1 MTNAARLTDY
11 KKASVSAAFG
21 AGVPVI
27 KNHIGGA
34 AAGQKAAIGRGGE
47 SQNANAAAGNTMTAA
62 ERDRDVKTNAAIGRD
77 GENRNAN
84 AAAGNTM
91 TAAERGAETIARATG
106 AAEPNAAR
114 AVGTAGADVAKR
126 DEAAAV
132 AEAGADTERETG
144 GTPPRASVLFVP
156 SVADKIFPVSEKV
169 GKKTAF
175 FKIFSNNGRGK
186 ENQIRR
192 AAGKNTISRNGGN
205 GE

>member
-27 KNHIGGA
+27 KNHTGGA

-47 SQNANAAAGNTMTAA
+47 SQ
-62 ERDRDVKTNAAIGRD
+62 NAAIGRD

-91 TAAERGAETIARATG
+91 TAAERGVETIARVAG
-106 AAEPNAAR
+106 APEPKAAR

-132 AEAGADTERETG
+132 AEAGADAERETG

>member
-34 AAGQKAAIGRGGE
+34 VAGQKAAIGRGGE
-47 SQNANAAAGNTMTAA
+47 SQNAATGNTMTAA
-62 ERDRDVKTNAAIGRD
+62 ERDAETNAATGRR
-77 GENRNAN
+77 EESRSAN
-84 AAAGNTM
+84 AGAGID
-91 TAAERGAETIARATG
+91 E
-106 AAEPNAAR
+106 
-114 AVGTAGADVAKR
+114 R

-132 AEAGADTERETG
+132 VEAGADAERETG

-169 GKKTAF
+169 GKKAAF